1 MILYMDTQQLK
12 TYFAYNPTDG
22 SLTHRLPSKG
32 RGAKKPGD
40 TAGTLQP
47 NGYLQVMVNRKRYYV
62 HRLIWQYHYGT
73 TPETIEHIN
82 GDKTDNRV
90 ENLREVT
97 RKTIAQSRDSR
108 NVYWTPHGYAVRFIR
123 NGERIDLGK
132 YPTQEEA
139 DKVAQEFRHA
149 H

>member
-1 MILYMDTQQLK
+1 MNTQQLK
-12 TYFAYNPTDG
+12 TLFAYNPTDG
-22 SLTHRLPSKG
+22 SLIHRLPTKG

-47 NGYLQVMVNRKRYYV
+47 NGYLQVMVNRNRYYV

-82 GDKTDNRV
+82 GDRSDNRI
-90 ENLREVT
+90 ENLREAT
-97 RKTIAQSRDSR
+97 RAQVAQARPSK
-108 NVYWTPHGYAVRFIR
+108 NVYWTPQGYAVRFIR
-123 NGERIDLGK
+123 NGERVDLGK
-132 YPTQEEA
+132 YPTKEEA
-139 DKVAQEFRHA
+139 AQVAQEYRNA